1 MKKLLLIG
9 ILALL
14 FSCKKDNTANNLN
27 LTGNWEYRGTTCYC
41 APPTD
46 SSAYK
51 PGNGTVY
58 NFSATNYKYY
68 LKHALRKSGTYKLF
82 KEKVNGTELNRII
95 FDSDYSSEAKY
106 IGFIGNKFSLGG
118 AIGSAA
124 DAPVDYYEKQ

>member
-1 MKKLLLIG
+1 MKKILLVTAIVVF
-9 ILALL
+9 L
-14 FSCKKDNTANNLN
+14 FACKKDHSAGISLN
-27 LTGNWEYRGTTCYC
+27 GSWEYRGTTCYC

-68 LKHALRKSGTYKLF
+68 LKHVLKKSGTYKLF
-82 KEKVNGTELNRII
+82 KENVNGTERNRIV
-95 FDSDYSSEAKY
+95 FDNDYNSEAKY
-106 IGFIGNKFSLGG
+106 IGLTGNKFSLGG

-124 DAPVDYYEKQ
+124 DAPVDYYEKE